1 MMRHR
6 KSRHTPEHDK
16 HERWMVS
23 YADFITLLFAFFV
36 VMYGVSSINEG
47 KYRQASGS
55 ISRAFLQDNEQQA
68 EPQLQ
73 PSQHIT
79 MENLTRRKIA
89 KELQARKKLQE
100 NLQQIEQGLN
110 NAMAPLVQ
118 TGKVEIKR
126 TDKGIYID
134 INASAL
140 FDSGSAVLWADA
152 KRILWGVADQ
162 LEHQPY
168 RITVE
173 GHTDDQ
179 PINSRDFASNWELS
193 ALRATSV
200 LHLLRDRDIDES
212 RLVAVGHAATR
223 PVVPNDTEENR
234 QRNRRI
240 ALMIEMPEQGK

>member
-1 MMRHR
+1 MRRR
-6 KSRHTPEHDK
+6 KTRHTPEHDK

-36 VMYGVSSINEG
+36 VMYGVSSINEN
-47 KYRQASGS
+47 KYRQVSGS
-55 ISRAFLQDNEQQA
+55 ISRAFLQDNDQQA
-68 EPQLQ
+68 QPQLQ
-73 PSQHIT
+73 TSQHIT

-89 KELQARKKLQE
+89 KEIQARKKIQDKLQE
-100 NLQQIEQGLN
+100 VEQGLN

-118 TGKVEIKR
+118 NGKVNIKR
-126 TDKGIYID
+126 TDKGIYVD

-162 LEHQPY
+162 LEQQPF

-179 PINSRDFASNWELS
+179 PINTKEFSSNWDLS
-193 ALRATSV
+193 AIRATSV
-200 LHLLRDRDIDES
+200 VHLLRDRGIEES
-212 RLVAVGHAATR
+212 RLIAVGYAATR
-223 PVVPNDTEENR
+223 PIVSNDTEENR
-234 QRNRRI
+234 LRNRRI

>member
-1 MMRHR
+1 MRHR

-36 VMYGVSSINEG
+36 VMYGVSSINEN
-47 KYRQASGS
+47 KYRQVSGS
-55 ISRAFLQDNEQQA
+55 ISRAFLQDNDQQA
-68 EPQLQ
+68 EVQKQ
-73 PSQHIT
+73 STSQHIT
-79 MENLTRRKIA
+79 MESLARRKVA

-118 TGKVEIKR
+118 NGKVEIKR
-126 TDKGIYID
+126 TDKGVYVD

-140 FDSGSAVLWADA
+140 FDSGSAMLWADA

-162 LEHQPY
+162 LEQQPF

-179 PINSRDFASNWELS
+179 PINTKEFSSNWDLS
-193 ALRATSV
+193 ALRATAV
-200 LHLLRDRDIDES
+200 VHLLRDRGIDES
-212 RLVAVGHAATR
+212 RLVAVGYAATR
-223 PVVPNDTEENR
+223 PIVANDTEENR

>member
-1 MMRHR
+1 MRRR

-55 ISRAFLQDNEQQA
+55 ISRAFLHHDEQQDA
-68 EPQLQ
+68 TQQQTSPHVTLQ
-73 PSQHIT
+73 
-79 MENLTRRKIA
+79 NLTKRKIER
-89 KELQARKKLQE
+89 ELQARKKLQE
-100 NLQQIEQGLN
+100 KLQEVEQGLN
-110 NAMAPLVQ
+110 TAMTPLIQ
-118 TGKVEIKR
+118 TGKVKINR
-126 TDKGIYID
+126 TDKGIYVE

-152 KRILWGVADQ
+152 KRTLWGVADQ
-162 LEHQPY
+162 LAEQPF

-179 PINSRDFASNWELS
+179 PINTREFSSNWDLA

-200 LHLLRDRDIDES
+200 VHLFRDRGIDES
-212 RLVAVGHAATR
+212 RLTAIGYAATR
-223 PVVPNDTEENR
+223 PIVTNDTEENR

>member
-1 MMRHR
+1 MRHR

-55 ISRAFLQDNEQQA
+55 ISRAFLQDNDQQA

-118 TGKVEIKR
+118 NGKVEIKR

-162 LEHQPY
+162 LEHQSY

-200 LHLLRDRDIDES
+200 VHLFRDRGIDES
-212 RLVAVGHAATR
+212 RLLAVGHAATR
-223 PVVPNDTEENR
+223 PVVPNDTEEGR

>member
-1 MMRHR
+1 MR
-6 KSRHTPEHDK
+6 SRRRREEENGEGQD
-16 HERWMVS
+16 RWMVS
-23 YADFITLLFAFFV
+23 YADFVTLLFAFFV
-36 VMYGVSSINEG
+36 VMYGVSSINEN
-47 KYRQASGS
+47 KYRQVSGS
-55 ISRAFLQDNEQQA
+55 ISRAFLQDNDQQA

-73 PSQHIT
+73 SAPHIT
-79 MENLTRRKIA
+79 MENLNRRKIA
-89 KELQARKKLQE
+89 KELQARKKIQEKLQE
-100 NLQQIEQGLN
+100 VEQGLN

-118 TGKVEIKR
+118 NGKVNIKR
-126 TDKGIYID
+126 TDKGIYVD

-162 LEHQPY
+162 LEQQPF

-179 PINSRDFASNWELS
+179 PINTKEFSSNWDLS

-200 LHLLRDRDIDES
+200 LHLLRDRGIDES
-212 RLVAVGHAATR
+212 RLVAIGYAATR
-223 PVVPNDTEENR
+223 PIHPNDTEEHRNA
-234 QRNRRI
+234 NRRV